1 MKKYEVT
8 YAPSIELAKEVANPY
23 DVWDIANMSVAYIY
37 VDASNLNR
45 KYTEKVIVEAPNKA
59 IAKAMF
65 AVEIYKYGE
74 FRNIKGG
81 IEPLVYDA
89 VKNVK
94 EIAEVPGD

>member
-8 YAPSIELAKEVANPY
+8 YAPSIRLAKEVANPY
-23 DVWDIANMSVAYIY
+23 DMFDLANISVSYLY
-37 VDASNLNR
+37 VDANNYHR
-45 KYTEKVIVEAPNKA
+45 KYTEKVIVEAPNKE

-74 FRNIKGG
+74 FRHIKGG

-89 VKNVK
+89 VRNIK
-94 EIAEVPGD
+94 EIVQIG